1 METIIQ
7 TKNSIPPRINDCQ
20 RVREHLLR
28 HGSITPMQALEE
40 FGCYRLGARIFELR
54 HNYGMNIKTEQMRS
68 ADGEHYAKYVLI
80 QDTLF

>member
-1 METIIQ
+1 MQ
-7 TKNSIPPRINDCQ
+7 TNNSLSPRQTDCQ
-20 RVREHLLR
+20 RVREYLVR
-28 HGSITPMQALEE
+28 HGSITPTQALEE